1 MVENAGMSIT
11 RRENMMR
18 TDWEELVEKKAF
30 KTLQNDRDLRKS
42 ICKLFETSFLAIEN
56 EKLPEVS
63 LFSSFFCFFPSLF
76 HFSLYRL
83 SKDMEVSNP
92 SLILQNPQLSN

>member
-63 LFSSFFCFFPSLF
+63 VFCFFFSLF
-76 HFSLYRL
+76 HFSFYRL